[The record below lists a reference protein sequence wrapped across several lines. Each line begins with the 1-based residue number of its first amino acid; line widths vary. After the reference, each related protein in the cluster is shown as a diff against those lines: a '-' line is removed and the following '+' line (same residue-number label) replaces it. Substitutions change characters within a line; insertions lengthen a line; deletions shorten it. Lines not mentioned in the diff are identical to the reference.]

1 LVAEEAQAK
10 QERWLTSLR
19 QKAYIKMY

>member
-10 QERWLTSLR
+10 QERWLASLR